1 MKEELQLKM
10 NISPEQAVKILK
22 EHGTLIS
29 LEQAKI
35 ILAFMY
41 KLGKLSV
48 DQYIKI

>member
-1 MKEELQLKM
+1 MKM
-10 NISPEQAVKILK
+10 NVSPELAVKILK
-22 EHGTLIS
+22 EHGTSVS